1 MDNFIEIHD
10 GDFYLKLY
18 LDNLYTFPAVSFRRV
33 MRLLKKQHPEELA
46 RVRAYLQESVSIC
59 KAEWDERSKEYT
71 NGWRLVNP
79 RSRSA
84 LALEILAENKRLTE
98 NLQQAKRLYE
108 TYNRL
113 LQICENQGGTST

>member
-1 MDNFIEIHD
+1 MDNFIEIYD
-10 GDFYLKLY
+10 GDFCLKLN
-18 LDNLYTFPAVSFRRV
+18 LDRLPDLPTANFRRV
-33 MRLLKKQHPEELA
+33 MRILQKHPEALA
-46 RVRAYLQESVSIC
+46 QVGDFLREQVTIC
-59 KAEWDERSKEYT
+59 KADLDDARKEYDAE
-71 NGWRLVNP
+71 WRAVNP

-84 LALEILAENKRLTE
+84 PALKILAENKRLTE

>member
-10 GDFYLKLY
+10 GYFYLKLY

-33 MRLLKKQHPEELA
+33 MRLLKKQHPEELTH
-46 RVRAYLQESVSIC
+46 VREYLQESVSIC
-59 KAEWDERSKEYT
+59 KADLDGVRREYDA
-71 NGWRLVNP
+71 GWQEVNP
-79 RSRSA
+79 RSRSTQA
-84 LALEILAENKRLTE
+84 LKILAENKRLTE

>member
-1 MDNFIEIHD
+1 MDNFIEIYD

-18 LDNLYTFPAVSFRRV
+18 LDQLPSFPITNFRRV
-33 MRLLKKQHPEELA
+33 MRLLQKHPEALE
-46 RVRAYLQESVSIC
+46 RAGEYLQERTAVC
-59 KAEWDERSKEYT
+59 RAEWEYRSKEYT
-71 NGWRLVNP
+71 NGWRLINP
-79 RSRSA
+79 RSRSTQA
-84 LALEILAENKRLTE
+84 LKILAENKRLTE